1 METGTGIIPVQPS
14 SLKPSRSRLAATAA
28 VMRRDEEVD
37 GQDELFAYRPANG
50 VARLGSV
57 VEGFEGDE
65 EIDVAVG
72 AGVADVL
79 L

>member
-14 SLKPSRSRLAATAA
+14 SLKPSRARLAATAA
-28 VMRRDEEVD
+28 VMRRYEEVD
-37 GQDELFAYRPANG
+37 GQDELFAYRPADG
-50 VARLGSV
+50 VAPFGSV
-57 VEGFEGDE
+57 VQGFEGDE

-72 AGVADVL
+72 AGVGHVL